1 MNSEKD
7 CYLITGSSGLL
18 GHALAHH
25 FGSKNNQIIGF
36 DEAGPPYPPPNTE
49 CLFCDLTDDESVQ
62 KTMFMVKSLFGSKIK
77 SVFHLAAYYS
87 FSGKDSHLYKDL
99 TVEGTRRMLRELQ
112 KFDVG
117 QFIFSSSMLV
127 YKPNKKGEKLT
138 ETSELEPTW
147 AYPQSKVDTEHVL
160 VTEHGKIPVVNLR
173 IAGVYSDVCQSIPL
187 AHQIQRIY
195 EHRLEGHLYSGDV
208 DVRQAFVHM
217 EDLVLAFEACVQNA
231 HKFSELETFNIG
243 EEDALSYDE
252 TQRIIAR
259 QLFDEPWPTL
269 DVPKPIAKVG
279 AWVEEKLPLQDK
291 PFIKP
296 WMIDRAD
303 DNYEL
308 DATKARTMLG
318 WVPKYNLR
326 DTLPRMLEG
335 LKVDPEKWYKINK
348 LHWPGA
354 HTEGHHEGAHPQLG
368 HHEAATHEGGQS
380 IEGSSEPIHQIE
392 QQSDTDLLGPP
403 GPAPVASKKLIETEP
418 APKDLSD
425 STHAKS

>member
-1 MNSEKD
+1 MSSEKD
-7 CYLITGSSGLL
+7 VYLITGSSGLL
-18 GHALAHH
+18 GHALSHH
-25 FGSKNNQIIGF
+25 FGSRDNLVVGF
-36 DEAGPPYPPPNTE
+36 DQSGPPYPTPNTE
-49 CLFCDLTDDESVQ
+49 CLFCDLTSDESVQ
-62 KTMFMVKSLFGSKIK
+62 KTMFMVRSLYGNKIK

-99 TVEGTRRMLRELQ
+99 TVDGTKRLLRELQ
-112 KFDVG
+112 KFEVE

-127 YKPNKKGEKLT
+127 YRPNRKGEKLT
-138 ETSELEPTW
+138 ESSPLEPTW
-147 AYPQSKVDTEHVL
+147 AYPESKVETERVL
-160 VTEHGKIPVVNLR
+160 QENRGSIPIVNLR

-208 DVRQAFVHM
+208 DVRQSFVHM
-217 EDLVLAFEACVQNA
+217 EDLVLAFEACVKNRNMMSN
-231 HKFSELETFNIG
+231 FETINIG

-279 AWVEEKLPLQDK
+279 AWVEDKMPVSDK

-308 DATKARTMLG
+308 NGEKARQLIG
-318 WVPKYNLR
+318 WSPSRTLR
-326 DTLPRMLEG
+326 DTLPKILEG
-335 LKVDPEKWYKINK
+335 LKVDPEKWYRINK
-348 LHWPGA
+348 LHWHGDEAP
-354 HTEGHHEGAHPQLG
+354 HTVDPIKQ
-368 HHEAATHEGGQS
+368 
-380 IEGSSEPIHQIE
+380 IEHQTQSSE
-392 QQSDTDLLGPP
+392 LLDPP
-403 GPAPVASKKLIETEP
+403 GPAPAALIPPRHDIDEQRSREAS
-418 APKDLSD
+418 
-425 STHAKS
+425 

>member
-1 MNSEKD
+1 MDAERQ
-7 CYLITGSSGLL
+7 CFLITGSSGLL

-25 FGSKNNQIIGF
+25 FGSKNHQIVGF
-36 DEAGPPYPPPNTE
+36 DQAGPPYPPPNTD
-49 CLFCDLTDDESVQ
+49 CLFCDLTSDESVQ
-62 KTMFMVKSLFGSKIK
+62 KTLFMVRSLYGSKIK
-77 SVFHLAAYYS
+77 AVFHLAAYYS

-99 TVEGTRRMLRELQ
+99 TVDGTKRMLRELQ

-138 ETSELEPTW
+138 EESTVEPSW
-147 AYPQSKVDTEHVL
+147 AYPESKVETEKLLQV
-160 VTEHGKIPVVNLR
+160 ERKKIPVVNLR
-173 IAGVYSDVCQSIPL
+173 IAGVYTDVCQSIPL

-208 DVRQAFVHM
+208 DVRQSFVHI
-217 EDLVLAFEACVQNA
+217 EDLVEAFEACVNNA
-231 HKFSELETFNIG
+231 DKLSDFETINIG
-243 EEDALSYDE
+243 EDEALSYDE

-269 DVPKPIAKVG
+269 DVPKPIAKAG
-279 AWVEEKLPLQDK
+279 AWVEEKLPLPEK

-308 DATKARTMLG
+308 NGEKSRRLLG
-318 WVPKYNLR
+318 WTTKHKLSE
-326 DTLPRMLEG
+326 TLPRMLEG

-348 LHWPGA
+348 LHWTGPHPA
-354 HTEGHHEGAHPQLG
+354 HGESDP
-368 HHEAATHEGGQS
+368 THGESDPIKAIEHQS
-380 IEGSSEPIHQIE
+380 AGE
-392 QQSDTDLLGPP
+392 LLDPP
-403 GPAPVASKKLIETEP
+403 GPAPAIS
-418 APKDLSD
+418 
-425 STHAKS
+425 STNNAKS